1 MTRPP
6 PQRPPDPP
14 PPPHLDLTLDLRVLN
29 DENFARSD
37 ATHHASHTRLPL
49 LGRPHTHRQYVRLG
63 GSRTLTLNLH
73 CPPVL
78 HPTDLHPHTLHP
90 HTLHVEAVISE
101 TRPAPARARHH
112 ATIPLRTG
120 PPTPQHLPLHLPG
133 DPHPYAHLTLRC
145 TLVPAGPDPGIA
157 LHARACSLGW
167 TPTHLHAVPGGH
179 QLTTDHG
186 ALYHDGHATRALHHH
201 ADTQY
206 HACGGPCGPLGLP
219 TGDAL
224 TSPGWTLT
232 FAGHT
237 LRHDR
242 GHTALLTRA
251 AAAHWPAAGA
261 ILGLPVADTT
271 RLDRPPGP
279 LDVTPCEHGTLLV
292 DPNRPAR
299 ITPRTL
305 RVPPARVT
313 RWLQAHLDPTGSGE
327 QSGQFSDPWPGQPLR
342 YPLTIHTPGG
352 PLTLCVPLALKISPT
367 PDARRETHLNARQA
381 GVIDL
386 PPGTP
391 ARAARHA
398 LRVLDDLLR
407 RPPLLATL
415 GAGHHLIG
423 AHVTPDGGLHLDFLP
438 TDWT

>member
-29 DENFARSD
+29 DENFAPGDHTR
-37 ATHHASHTRLPL
+37 HASQIRLPL
-49 LGRPHTHRQYVRLG
+49 RERPHTHRHDLRLG
-63 GSRTLTLNLH
+63 GSRTLTIAVH
-73 CPPVL
+73 CPL
-78 HPTDLHPHTLHP
+78 DRHPHTLR
-90 HTLHVEAVISE
+90 VEATIRE

-112 ATIPLRTG
+112 ARLPLRPG
-120 PPTPQHLPLHLPG
+120 PAAPLDLPLHLPG

-145 TLVPAGPDPGIA
+145 TLSPAGPDPGGA
-157 LHARACSLGW
+157 LHARAGSLGW
-167 TPTHLHAVPGGH
+167 TPGHLQAVPGGY

-186 ALYHDGHATRALHHH
+186 TLYHDGQRLSALHHH
-201 ADTQY
+201 ADTHYQ
-206 HACGGPCGPLGLP
+206 ARGGPGGPLGLP

-224 TSPGWTLT
+224 TSPGWTLA
-232 FAGHT
+232 FARHT

-261 ILGLPVADTT
+261 TLGLPVADTT
-271 RLDRPPGP
+271 RLDRPRGP

-292 DPNRPAR
+292 DPTRPAR

-305 RVPPARVT
+305 SVRPARVT
-313 RWLQAHLDPTGSGE
+313 RWLQAHLDRAAPGAT
-327 QSGQFSDPWPGQPLR
+327 FSDPWPGPPLR
-342 YPLTIHTPGG
+342 YPLTLNAPGG
-352 PLTLCVPLALKISPT
+352 PLTLCVPLALKVSPA
-367 PDARRETHLNARQA
+367 PDARREVHLGARQA
-381 GVIDL
+381 GLIDL

-398 LRVLDDLLR
+398 LRALDDLLR
-407 RPPLLATL
+407 RPLQLAAL
-415 GAGHHLIG
+415 PAGNHLIG